1 MRCSLRITAIL
12 MLLISTLYAS
22 NVAPVSHAQEA
33 TAQSETLP
41 EIARV
46 FSEAWSSG
54 DPEQLIA
61 IYAEDALF
69 EEVVLGGAV
78 THGRDELRTYAGAV
92 YAAFPDFTATPMNAF
107 ASGNRVVVEWTLTG
121 TYTGQFGPL
130 PPGSGQ
136 RVHVRVA
143 TVLEL
148 TDRGLIQRDS
158 EYWDFATVLTQLG
171 VMAQAEPAATPAM

>member
-1 MRCSLRITAIL
+1 MRRSTHITAIL

-22 NVAPVSHAQEA
+22 SMVPVSHAQEA
-33 TAQSETLP
+33 TARSEAPP
-41 EIARV
+41 EIALA
-46 FSEAWSSG
+46 FSESWSSS

-78 THGRDELRTYAGAV
+78 THGRDELRAYAGAV
-92 YAAFPDFTATPMNAF
+92 YAAFPDFTATPVNAF
-107 ASGNRVVVEWTLTG
+107 VSGNRVVVEWTLTG

-136 RVHVRVA
+136 QVDVRVA

-148 TDRGLIQRDS
+148 TDNGLIQRDS

-171 VMAQAEPAATPAM
+171 MMAQTEAAATPAP

>member
-1 MRCSLRITAIL
+1 MRRSPFVTAIL
-12 MLLISTLYAS
+12 MLLISTMYAS
-22 NVAPVSHAQEA
+22 SMTPVSGAQEA
-33 TAQSETLP
+33 IARSEELP
-41 EIARV
+41 EIALV
-46 FSEAWSSG
+46 LSEAWSSG

-78 THGRDELRTYAGAV
+78 THGRDELRTYAGTV
-92 YAAFPDFTATPMNAF
+92 YAAFPDFTATPVNAF
-107 ASGNRVVVEWTLTG
+107 VSGNRVVMEWTLTG

-136 RVHVRVA
+136 QIDVRVA

-148 TDRGLIQRDS
+148 TDNGLIQRDS

-171 VMAQAEPAATPAM
+171 LMAQGKPAATPAP

>member
-78 THGRDELRTYAGAV
+78 THGRNELRAYAGTV

-136 RVHVRVA
+136 RVNVRVA

>member
-1 MRCSLRITAIL
+1 MRRSTLITTIP
-12 MLLISTLYAS
+12 MLLISILSAS
-22 NVAPVSHAQEA
+22 SMVPVSRAREA
-33 TAQSETLP
+33 TARSEALP
-41 EIARV
+41 EIALV

-54 DPEQLIA
+54 DPEQLVT

-78 THGRDELRTYAGAV
+78 THGRDELRAYAGAV
-92 YAAFPDFTATPMNAF
+92 YSAFPDFTATPVNAF
-107 ASGNRVVVEWTLTG
+107 ASGNTVVVEWTLTG
-121 TYTGQFGPL
+121 TYTGQFDPL

-136 RVHVRVA
+136 RVNVRVA

>member
-1 MRCSLRITAIL
+1 MPRPTLITAIL

-22 NVAPVSHAQEA
+22 SMSPVSRAREA
-33 TAQSETLP
+33 TARSEALP
-41 EIARV
+41 EIAFA

-54 DPEQLIA
+54 DPEQLVA

-92 YAAFPDFTATPMNAF
+92 FAAFPDFTAAPVNAF
-107 ASGNRVVVEWTLTG
+107 ASGNRVVVEWILTG

-136 RVHVRVA
+136 EVDVRVA

-148 TDRGLIQRDS
+148 TDNGLIQRDS
-158 EYWDFATVLTQLG
+158 EYWDFATVLTQLE
-171 VMAQAEPAATPAM
+171 VMAQTESAATPAA

>member
-1 MRCSLRITAIL
+1 MRCSMLATATL
-12 MLLISTLYAS
+12 ALLVSTVYAGS
-22 NVAPVSHAQEA
+22 MAPVSHAQEA
-33 TAQSETLP
+33 TARAEALP
-41 EIARV
+41 EIAV
-46 FSEAWSSG
+46 AFSEAWSSG
-54 DPEQLIA
+54 DPEELVA

-78 THGRDELRTYAGAV
+78 THGRDELRTYAGVV
-92 YAAFPDFTATPMNAF
+92 YAAFPDFAATPVNAF

-121 TYTGQFGPL
+121 TYTGQFGSLPL
-130 PPGSGQ
+130 GSGQ
-136 RVHVRVA
+136 QVAVRVA

-171 VMAQAEPAATPAM
+171 VMAQTEPAATPAP